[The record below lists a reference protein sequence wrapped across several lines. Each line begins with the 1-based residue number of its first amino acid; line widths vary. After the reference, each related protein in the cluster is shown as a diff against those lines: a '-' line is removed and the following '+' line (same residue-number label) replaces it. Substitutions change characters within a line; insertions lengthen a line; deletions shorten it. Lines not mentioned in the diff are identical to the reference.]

1 MLKKL
6 LLDLEKENKKE
17 ESRSNT
23 SNHMSVSVPNLAS
36 NTPARVQG
44 DIPMQ
49 KALVEAYAPYQKHR
63 NFDRNSSHNNQ
74 SQVTNHIS
82 QRVPTSVSS
91 LVRLA
96 LSTNFPS
103 K

>member
-1 MLKKL
+1 LS
-6 LLDLEKENKKE
+6 DLEKENKKE
-17 ESRSNT
+17 ENRNNS

-36 NTPARVQG
+36 NAPPRSQG
-44 DIPMQ
+44 DIPLQ
-49 KALVEAYAPYQKHR
+49 KPLAETYIPYQKYR
-63 NFDRNSSHNNQ
+63 NFDRNNSHNNQ
-74 SQVTNHIS
+74 TQVANHIP

>member
-1 MLKKL
+1 
-6 LLDLEKENKKE
+6 
-17 ESRSNT
+17 
-23 SNHMSVSVPNLAS
+23 MSVSVPNLAS
-36 NTPARVQG
+36 NAPQRSQG

-49 KALVEAYAPYQKHR
+49 KPLVETFAPYQKHR
-63 NFDRNSSHNNQ
+63 NFDRNNSHNNQ
-74 SQVTNHIS
+74 SQVTTNHMP

-103 K
+103 M

>member
-1 MLKKL
+1 MFKNF
-6 LLDLEKENKKE
+6 LDLEKDNKKE
-17 ESRSNT
+17 ENRNNS

-36 NTPARVQG
+36 NVPARSQG
-44 DIPMQ
+44 DSPMQ
-49 KALVEAYAPYQKHR
+49 KTLVEAYSPYQKHR
-63 NFDRNSSHNNQ
+63 SFERNNSHNNQ
-74 SQVTNHIS
+74 NQISNHMP

-96 LSTNFPS
+96 LSSNFPS